1 MPAYLDEVF
10 ITADKGIQKKMITK
24 GDGDKPEKGQEV
36 TVHYQGRLENGTV
49 FDESAKH
56 GEPLKFRIGEG
67 SVIEGWEKGVA
78 EMQLG
83 EKSDLVIKSEYAYGK
98 MGSPPTI
105 PGDATLIFTV
115 DLIAINDKRPTR
127 WMMSDV
133 ELLKAALGLKDG
145 GNLKFKEK
153 KYKEAEGIYN
163 DAIGHIEHFK
173 NQNDEADKLKV
184 ILYQNCA
191 TSVNYCGDYANA
203 ISLCTKAIAVN
214 DKSWKAWYQRGLA
227 NCKLHNYE
235 ESLSDIKAAIKLE
248 PANKVLRA
256 EFEKVKAERKQNGLN
271 Q

>member
-1 MPAYLDEVF
+1 
-10 ITADKGIQKKMITK
+10 
-24 GDGDKPEKGQEV
+24 
-36 TVHYQGRLENGTV
+36 LENGTV

-67 SVIEGWEKGVA
+67 SVIEGWEKSVA

-83 EKSDLVIKSEYAYGK
+83 EKADVVIKSEYAYGK

-105 PGDATLIFTV
+105 PGDATLIFTI
-115 DLIAINDKRPTR
+115 DLIGIEDKKPTR
-127 WMMSDV
+127 WMMSDD
-133 ELLKAALGLKDG
+133 ELLTAAKALKDS

-153 KYKEAEGIYN
+153 NYKEAEGIYN
-163 DAIGHIEHFK
+163 DAIGHMEHFK

-191 TSVNYCGDYANA
+191 TSVNYCGDYTTA

-227 NCKLHNYE
+227 NCKLHNYD
-235 ESLSDIKAAIKLE
+235 ESISDIKAAIKLD
-248 PANKVLRA
+248 PSNKVLRT
-256 EFEKVKAERKQNGLN
+256 EFEKVKAERK
-271 Q
+271 

>member
-1 MPAYLDEVF
+1 M
-10 ITADKGIQKKMITK
+10 
-24 GDGDKPEKGQEV
+24 
-36 TVHYQGRLENGTV
+36 ENGTV

-203 ISLCTKAIAVN
+203 ISLCSKAIAIN

-235 ESLSDIKAAIKLE
+235 ESISDIKAAIKLD
-248 PANKVLRA
+248 PTNKVLRA
-256 EFEKVKAERKQNGLN
+256 EFEKVKTERKQNGLN